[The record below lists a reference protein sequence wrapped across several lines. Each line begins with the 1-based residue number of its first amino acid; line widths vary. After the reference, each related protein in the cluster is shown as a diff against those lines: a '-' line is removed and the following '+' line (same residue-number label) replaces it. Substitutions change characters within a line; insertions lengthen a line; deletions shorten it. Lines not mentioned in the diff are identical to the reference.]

1 MRIERPVRSD
11 SVDTILVLVTAPVI
25 LGTFV
30 MVQTRGEFSQL
41 QSAHR
46 NIKVNKA
53 GLFMA

>member
-11 SVDTILVLVTAPVI
+11 SVDTVLVLVTAPVI
-25 LGTFV
+25 LATLV

-53 GLFMA
+53 GIFMA